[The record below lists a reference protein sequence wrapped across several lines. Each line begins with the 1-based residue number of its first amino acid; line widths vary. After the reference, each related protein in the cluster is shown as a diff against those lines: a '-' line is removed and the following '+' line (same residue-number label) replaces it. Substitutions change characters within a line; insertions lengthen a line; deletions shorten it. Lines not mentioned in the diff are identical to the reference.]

1 MTMNEPPPTIVMFF
15 LFSSRCSARPETCLT
30 KVKAASRREFFACC
44 ILLPKIKNIE
54 LFSICS
60 MASTMASATS
70 LPSKKRKA
78 STTSNSSID
87 GGGSITSDSNNSDS
101 NNNNDNANKN
111 NIQNGQQPASSLSA
125 AVSDSRIPEKQSEK
139 TSFANAAIPLNEE
152 ASSSSAAAIPEKK
165 SEETSS
171 SKAAI
176 SIPLNEEGSSASAA
190 ASLNEHPGKK
200 AEEAASSKAA
210 ISIPL
215 NEETSSSSAAVSLS
229 EIRLPSKK
237 SEETASS
244 KAAISIPLNEEASSL
259 SAAASLNEHPGKKT
273 GEAASSKAAVSI
285 PLNEEASSLSA
296 AASLNEHP
304 GKKAEEAAS
313 SKAAISIPLNEEA
326 SSLSAAASLNESR
339 LPRKK
344 SEETASSKV
353 AIPLNESRLPSKKR
367 KGSLDTN
374 HTFNFEEDARKRKY
388 SHDSSATF
396 EGDFW
401 RRKLSYDS
409 NFEDFQ
415 TQRRK
420 LSDNSNSTLRID
432 DLMAPEPLP
441 ALPALLGPMAN
452 ENSASSAQLL
462 ELQPIETTEY
472 REHLDSQDMSA
483 LEHLD
488 ALGIDSVVLPLHAPA
503 EPPIDPTNAAAV
515 AQRNPD
521 ADDTSSNGTFA
532 SSGQR
537 LLLEAIMMATSGS
550 QGGGGSGSYG
560 IESLPKEQ
568 LFESLPKE
576 QPFVKDQLYPRS
588 NAGRDR
594 LESWGGMS
602 DLSLPHIGSTEI
614 AMASAALQ
622 QQQQQHQPQLEQQ
635 RLQHVHPTQQEVG
648 DPNLEETSKPS
659 AIPSRI
665 SLERDRLNSIA
676 SLSEFSLSGMPSM
689 ALEGIDMSGDIQ
701 AFVAMAMASVGDQL
715 AELAGAVESVAFT
728 PNHEVLDNLKGDK
741 TGTESENSSVAS
753 PLIGAMSD
761 TARGGRHEGRS
772 RNRPR
777 SWSASSGKISV
788 DYEAVAAAV
797 DAANAATGTLD
808 LAAIGS
814 MAPPPPPSGS
824 LSIGSRDQ
832 KRKRRQLPLNRHRG
846 SSASSDDREQ
856 SSSQNQMHPPV
867 QSSISDCEMDR
878 IRERARA
885 AAGYKPPSKKNPPS
899 QKSSLPPIKKRA
911 KRNSPE
917 PDRTN
922 SAYVHIGTPKVSNRT
937 TKAAPKSIPYTPL
950 VPTSEVSGKSS
961 KGQATQKWE
970 SMFDCLIGFIE
981 DRRKEEPGTMT
992 EEEKK
997 AWIWDGNV
1005 PTTYKTK
1012 DGKALGRWVNNQR
1025 SAKSKGSL
1033 KDEREHRLVD
1043 AGLKWSVLASN
1054 SWNEMLEELRIYVQE
1069 TVKQGIKWDG
1079 NVPTNYQIKTRP
1091 NGRFAG
1097 EDKNLGRWV
1106 NRQRSLFQARKLR
1119 KDRQLSLEKLGL
1131 KWSMLAT
1138 TSWDSMYETLCDYV
1152 DEKKQGS
1159 GDWDGNVPAN
1169 FRTSENPPRALGRWI
1184 NRQRSAF
1191 MKNKLKKEYMEKLN
1205 TVGLKWSVHERS
1217 ERSKSEGRG
1226 DAFDEDDDEM
1236 DDDDFVVADGELN
1249 GIKEETP
1256 DTHLSISRE
1265 NTVAST
1271 ESKTIDTPVPDKAV
1285 SLDTKQ
1291 TI

>member
-1 MTMNEPPPTIVMFF
+1 VPKTKKYRIVLY
-15 LFSSRCSARPETCLT
+15 LF
-30 KVKAASRREFFACC
+30 
-44 ILLPKIKNIE
+44 
-54 LFSICS
+54 

-78 STTSNSSID
+78 STTSNSSIEGVD
-87 GGGSITSDSNNSDS
+87 SMNSDSNNSDS
-101 NNNNDNANKN
+101 NSNNDNANKN
-111 NIQNGQQPASSLSA
+111 NIQNGQQPEGASSLSA
-125 AVSDSRIPEKQSEK
+125 AASLNESRLPGKHSEETVSTK
-139 TSFANAAIPLNEE
+139 AAIPLNEE
-152 ASSSSAAAIPEKK
+152 ASSSAVAASLSEIRIPDKQVEEPPPSLKAAIPIPLNEGASSSPVAASLNESRLPGKQSETPPPSAMAAIPIPLNEKASSLSAVAASLNESRLPGKK
-165 SEETSS
+165 SEETSP

-176 SIPLNEEGSSASAA
+176 PIPLNE
-190 ASLNEHPGKK
+190 K
-200 AEEAASSKAA
+200 
-210 ISIPL
+210 
-215 NEETSSSSAAVSLS
+215 
-229 EIRLPSKK
+229 
-237 SEETASS
+237 
-244 KAAISIPLNEEASSL
+244 ASSL
-259 SAAASLNEHPGKKT
+259 SAAASLNESQLPGKQSEKPPPS
-273 GEAASSKAAVSI
+273 AKAAIPI
-285 PLNEEASSLSA
+285 PLNEEVSSFSA
-296 AASLNEHP
+296 AASLNESRLP
-304 GKKAEEAAS
+304 GKKSEEPPLS
-313 SKAAISIPLNEEA
+313 SKAVISIPLNEKA
-326 SSLSAAASLNESR
+326 TSLLAAASLNESR

-344 SEETASSKV
+344 SEETASSKA

-374 HTFNFEEDARKRKY
+374 YTFNFDEDSRKRKY

-415 TQRRK
+415 TQKRK
-420 LSDNSNSTLRID
+420 LSDNSNSILRID

-441 ALPALLGPMAN
+441 ALPALLGPAAN
-452 ENSASSAQLL
+452 SGSSAQLL
-462 ELQPIETTEY
+462 ELQPIETTDY

-488 ALGIDSVVLPLHAPA
+488 ALGTESGVLPLHASA
-503 EPPIDPTNAAAV
+503 QPPIDPTNAVAV

-521 ADDTSSNGTFA
+521 ADDNSSNGTFA

-550 QGGGGSGSYG
+550 QPGGGSGSYSG
-560 IESLPKEQ
+560 LESLPKEQ

-602 DLSLPHIGSTEI
+602 DLSLPPIGSAEI
-614 AMASAALQ
+614 AMASAVLQ
-622 QQQQQHQPQLEQQ
+622 QQQQQQQQQQPQQQLEQQ
-635 RLQHVHPTQQEVG
+635 QQHVNPPQQELG

-665 SLERDRLNSIA
+665 SLERERLNSIA
-676 SLSEFSLSGMPSM
+676 SLSEFSLSGMPNMS
-689 ALEGIDMSGDIQ
+689 LEGIDMSGDIQ

-728 PNHEVLDNLKGDK
+728 PDHEVLDHLKGDK

-761 TARGGRHEGRS
+761 TARGGRHGGRS

-797 DAANAATGTLD
+797 DAAHAATGTLD

-832 KRKRRQLPLNRHRG
+832 KRKSRRQLPLNRHRG

-856 SSSQNQMHPPV
+856 SSSQSQMHPPV
-867 QSSISDCEMDR
+867 PSSISDCEMDR

-885 AAGYKPPSKKNPPS
+885 AAGYKPPSKKHPS
-899 QKSSLPPIKKRA
+899 GQKPSLPPIKKRA

-917 PDRTN
+917 PDRQS
-922 SAYVHIGTPKVSNRT
+922 SAYAHIGTPKVSNRT
-937 TKAAPKSIPYTPL
+937 IKAAPKSIPYTPL
-950 VPTSEVSGKSS
+950 VPTSEVSAKSS
-961 KGQATQKWE
+961 KGQANQKWE

-981 DRRKEEPGTMT
+981 DRRKEEPNPMT

-997 AWIWDGNV
+997 AWVWDGNV

-1069 TVKQGIKWDG
+1069 TAKQGIKWDG

-1106 NRQRSLFQARKLR
+1106 NRQRSLFQAGKLR

-1152 DEKKQGS
+1152 DEKKQGG

-1169 FRTSENPPRALGRWI
+1169 FRTNENPPRALGRWI

-1226 DAFDEDDDEM
+1226 DVFDEDEDDE
-1236 DDDDFVVADGELN
+1236 DDDDFVVADEPN
-1249 GIKEETP
+1249 GIKEENSSGKENAEATAP
-1256 DTHLSISRE
+1256 DTHVSM
-1265 NTVAST
+1265 
-1271 ESKTIDTPVPDKAV
+1271 
-1285 SLDTKQ
+1285 SLDDTIPQ
-1291 TI
+1291 TDDRTDSCLI